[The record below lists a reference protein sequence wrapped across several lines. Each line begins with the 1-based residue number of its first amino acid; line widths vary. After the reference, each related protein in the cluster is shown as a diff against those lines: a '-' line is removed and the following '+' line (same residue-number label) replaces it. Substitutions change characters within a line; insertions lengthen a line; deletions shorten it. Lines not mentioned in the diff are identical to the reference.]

1 LTADLNNPT
10 SWFEQA
16 CQHPG
21 HSRYAMVDGARLHY
35 LIWNEDR
42 TDLPGLVLAHGFLGH
57 AHWWSFLA
65 PFFTDRYRV
74 AALDFSG
81 MGDSGSRPSYSPV
94 VFAHDLLGLI
104 EHLGMQGAT
113 VIGHSFGGGRTLRA
127 CAEAPG
133 LIGHAIMIDSYV
145 NFEDTDGVIAAIP
158 APSRQ
163 YPDLETA
170 LSRFRLSPT
179 QPVRHLE
186 LLAHIARHSLRPLA
200 NGEWTWKFDAALCS
214 PVEADGA
221 ALLRSVQARVDLV
234 IAETSSVVPLARAQR
249 IVAELHHGRGP
260 IIIPDSRHHV
270 MLDQPLALV
279 AALRALLA

>member
-1 LTADLNNPT
+1 MSPDLNAPP

-16 CQHPG
+16 CLCPG
-21 HSRYAMVDGARLHY
+21 HSRYAVVDGARLHY

-74 AALDFSG
+74 VAMDFSG
-81 MGDSGSRPSYSPV
+81 MGDSAARPVYSPSI
-94 VFAHDLLGLI
+94 FARDLLGLI
-104 EHLGMQGAT
+104 EHLELRDAT

-127 CAEAPG
+127 CVDAPG
-133 LIGHAIMIDSYV
+133 VIAHAIVVDSYV
-145 NFEDTDGVIAAIP
+145 NFLAFDGTPKSIP
-158 APSRQ
+158 APTRT
-163 YPDLETA
+163 YPDLATA
-170 LSRFRLSPT
+170 MSRFRLSPP
-179 QPVRHLE
+179 QSVQHPE
-186 LLAHIARHSLRPLA
+186 LLEHIARHSLRQRDE
-200 NGEWTWKFDAALCS
+200 GDWTWKFDPALCS
-214 PVEADGA
+214 PIEADGA

-234 IAETSSVVPLARAQR
+234 IAETSSVAPPERAQR
-249 IVAELHHGRGP
+249 IVAELRHVRGP
-260 IIIPDSRHHV
+260 VVIPQSHHHV